1 MSSIHPIHPSIHPI
15 HSSILFIHPSIH
27 PPYSSIHSSNH
38 PSILFIHLS
47 IHPSRL
53 TTSTLPTSCTTPWN
67 IWPGLHARNATIRN
81 KMRNLGQQS
90 WAQYLC
96 IVENLADL
104 INAIN
109 WMPQGFLF
117 GGQFSS
123 KFTGAMG
130 TISSL
135 LKLYRLH
142 ASKKAS

>member
-1 MSSIHPIHPSIHPI
+1 MLRGKTNLYPQPFTCF
-15 HSSILFIHPSIH
+15 LFICRCVV
-27 PPYSSIHSSNH
+27 
-38 PSILFIHLS
+38 
-47 IHPSRL
+47 RL
-53 TTSTLPTSCTTPWN
+53 RL
-67 IWPGLHARNATIRN
+67 IGAARVKLARETELEAKSDQESAEQNATIRN